1 MRTIII
7 ANGLLPDP
15 AAHRRLLRAD
25 DRVIAVDGGAAHAQA
40 MGILPHEVIG
50 DMDSLPAELRA
61 TLEAAGTRFHAYP
74 ADKDETDLE
83 LALLRAVELGAAE
96 VLILGALGGRLD
108 QTLANLFLL
117 AHPALAGV
125 DVRLVEGAQAAF
137 LIRQQA
143 LIEGQPGDTVSL
155 IPLGGDARGV
165 TAEGLRWPLHG
176 ETLRL
181 GATRGISNVLL
192 QAQARVTVEEGVLLC
207 VVAKQICK

>member
-15 AAHRRLLRAD
+15 AAHSRLLRAD
-25 DRVIAVDGGAAHAQA
+25 DWVIAVDGGAAHAQA
-40 MGILPHEVIG
+40 MGVLPHEVIG
-50 DMDSLPAELRA
+50 DMDSLPAALRA
-61 TLEAAGTRFHAYP
+61 TLQAAGTRFHTYP
-74 ADKDETDLE
+74 ADKDETD
-83 LALLRAVELGAAE
+83 LGAAE

-125 DVRLVEGAQAAF
+125 DVRLVEGAQTAF

-181 GATRGISNVLL
+181 GATRGVSNVLL
-192 QAQARVTVEEGVLLC
+192 QEQARVTVEEGVLLC
-207 VVAKQICK
+207 VVAGK

>member
-1 MRTIII
+1 MRAVIV

-15 AAHRRLLRAD
+15 TAHSRLLRAD
-25 DRVIAVDGGAAHAQA
+25 DWIIAVDGGAAHAQA
-40 MGILPHEVIG
+40 MGALPNEVIG
-50 DMDSLPAELRA
+50 DMDSLPDELRVA
-61 TLEAAGTRFHAYP
+61 LQAAGARFFPYP

-117 AHPALAGV
+117 VHPALAGM
-125 DVRLVEGAQAAF
+125 DVRLVEGAQTAF
-137 LIRQQA
+137 LVRRQV
-143 LIEGQPGDTVSL
+143 LIHGCPGDTVSL

-176 ETLRL
+176 ETLRF

-192 QAQARVTVEEGVLLC
+192 REQASVTVEEGVMLC
-207 VVAKQICK
+207 VVASSK